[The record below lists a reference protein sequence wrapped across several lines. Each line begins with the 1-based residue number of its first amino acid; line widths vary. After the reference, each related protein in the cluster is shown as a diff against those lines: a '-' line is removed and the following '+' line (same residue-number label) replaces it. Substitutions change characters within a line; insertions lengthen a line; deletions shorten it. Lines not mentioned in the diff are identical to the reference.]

1 LADRFWLKSNTL
13 RHGHHVLA
21 TAWLWKNEEERHSAR
36 ARRERE
42 KWLCNQTPENGLG
55 GLGRQILAEI
65 KHAASW
71 TPRASI
77 AANY

>member
-1 LADRFWLKSNTL
+1 LALEKRGGEAFGQSQK
-13 RHGHHVLA
+13 
-21 TAWLWKNEEERHSAR
+21 
-36 ARRERE
+36 RERE